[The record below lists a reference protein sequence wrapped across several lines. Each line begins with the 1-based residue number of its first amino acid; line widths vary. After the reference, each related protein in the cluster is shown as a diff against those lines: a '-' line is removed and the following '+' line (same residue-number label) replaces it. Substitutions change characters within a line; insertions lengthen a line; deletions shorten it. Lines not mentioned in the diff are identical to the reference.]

1 MTRMQLTTFLT
12 SIRPNINGAIKQH
25 ISWYASKSLNSMS
38 LSKVLEFHNF
48 IIQTLGLGSNILV
61 LIYEYIQVQK
71 N

>member
-1 MTRMQLTTFLT
+1 MQVTSFLT
-12 SIRPNINGAIKQH
+12 SIPPNINGAIKQH

-38 LSKVLEFHNF
+38 MSLSKVLEFRNF
-48 IIQTLGLGSNILV
+48 IIQILGLSSNILV

>member
-1 MTRMQLTTFLT
+1 MTRMQVTSFL
-12 SIRPNINGAIKQH
+12 SPIPPNINGAIKQH

-38 LSKVLEFHNF
+38 LSKVLEFRNF
-48 IIQTLGLGSNILV
+48 IIQILGLSSNILV